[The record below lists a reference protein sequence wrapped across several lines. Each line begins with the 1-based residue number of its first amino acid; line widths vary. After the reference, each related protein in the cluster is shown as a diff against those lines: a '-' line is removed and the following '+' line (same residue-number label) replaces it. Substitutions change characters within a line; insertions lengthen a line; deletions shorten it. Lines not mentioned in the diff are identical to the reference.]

1 MPLSEK
7 QLVVAYALS
16 KQTLADEM
24 ADFDRYNQ
32 MPFTEFYEFI
42 GRCAAQAYVE
52 NAPLAKKIERILTY
66 LLPLVKA
73 EYIAPGQDEHV
84 ESDSDYEED
93 WLDEIIQTELSRREA
108 TASGNVLISTK

>member
-1 MPLSEK
+1 M
-7 QLVVAYALS
+7 AYALS

-108 TASGNVLISTK
+108 TASGNVLISTKLTQ